1 MAINQ
6 VGNMTKN
13 DDRDDNTRAEI
24 EGLKASLADVEGEL
38 RWLKGILVATIS
50 FMMYLVWRYS

>member
-1 MAINQ
+1 MN
-6 VGNMTKN
+6 KN

-24 EGLKASLADVEGEL
+24 EGLKASLAEVEGEL
-38 RWLKGILVATIS
+38 RWLKGILVTTLS

>member
-1 MAINQ
+1 MNHN
-6 VGNMTKN
+6 GNEDAT
-13 DDRDDNTRAEI
+13 AEI